1 MKKYSVIV
9 AIFLSLVLVLTGCGS
24 KDVSTGDSSSDAKA
38 PSNQEE
44 QGSESKESN
53 EPALAKEQTLIYGS
67 DSEPAGL
74 DPHKVPAHA
83 SVRIYTKIYDSL
95 VKTDKDMNYV
105 PNLAESWETPD
116 DTTYIF
122 NLRKNVKF
130 HNGRQMTAD
139 DVKYSFERI
148 LNPDTASIA
157 KSYFEKIKE
166 INVID
171 ESTIEFKLSE
181 PYAPFMSYMSSS
193 YAAVVPKE
201 VVEEN
206 GDLMQVACGT
216 GPFML
221 AEWVPDNS
229 ITLKKNPDY
238 FMEGQPKLDSLVYNV
253 MVDESS
259 RVAALRTGAIHV
271 TTLSPQTLPLLKKN
285 EEVVIKS
292 YQSNNYTFLGFNL
305 NVEPF
310 NNPKVR
316 RAMSLAVDR
325 DEMAKTIFSGDAVV
339 TGPVPTALGKWSI
352 DPTQNELYKQDIEEA
367 KKLLAEAG
375 YPDGFEMK
383 ITALG
388 GYADIVGTAQVLQ
401 QQLEKIGIKSEIE
414 QLEIGQY
421 VAAWKKCD
429 HQVMAGR
436 NGAGSDP
443 DRALGFFF
451 NSSGSANVWGFKD
464 DTYDELTNKGKV
476 TIDEG
481 ERVKIYKEA
490 QERLI
495 ELSPNLFFN
504 SPMNYYFV
512 RKEVENFDP
521 TVFNPEDFR
530 DTVILEVK

>member
-1 MKKYSVIV
+1 MKRYGMIM
-9 AIFLSLVLVLTGCGS
+9 AIFISLLLVFTGCGA
-24 KDVSTGDSSSDAKA
+24 KDVENTEQPKA
-38 PSNQEE
+38 PSNEE
-44 QGSESKESN
+44 KVTE
-53 EPALAKEQTLIYGS
+53 EPVEETKLAEEQTLIYGS
-67 DSEPAGL
+67 DAEPAGL

-95 VKTDKDMNYV
+95 VKTDKDMNYI
-105 PNLAESWETPD
+105 PNLAASWETPD

-122 NLRKNVKF
+122 KLRENVKF
-130 HNGRQMTAD
+130 HNGRQMVAD

-148 LNPDTASIA
+148 SNPETASIA
-157 KSYFEKIKE
+157 KSYFEKVKE

-171 ESTIEFKLSE
+171 DFTVEFKLTE

-193 YAAVVPKE
+193 YAVVVPKE

-206 GDLMQVACGT
+206 GDLMQKACGT

-221 AEWVPDNS
+221 EEWIPDNS
-229 ITLKKNPDY
+229 IVLKKNPDY
-238 FMEGQPKLDSLVYNV
+238 FLEGQPKLDKVVYNV
-253 MVDESS
+253 IVDEAS
-259 RVAALRTGAIHV
+259 RVAALRTGAVHV
-271 TTLSPQTLPLLKKN
+271 TTLSPQSLPLVKKN
-285 EEVVIKS
+285 KDVVIKS

-305 NVEPF
+305 NIEPF

-316 RAMSLAVDR
+316 QAMSLAVDR
-325 DEMAKTIFSGDAVV
+325 EAMIKTVFNGDAVV
-339 TGPVPTALGKWSI
+339 TGPVPKALGKWAV
-352 DPTQNELYKQDIEEA
+352 DVTELELYKHDIEKA

-401 QQLEKIGIKSEIE
+401 QQLSKIGIQSEIE

-421 VAAWKKCD
+421 VSAWKKTD

-443 DRALGFFF
+443 DRALSFFF
-451 NSSGSANVWGFKD
+451 NSTGSANVWGFED
-464 DTYDELTNKGKV
+464 AEYDELTNKGKV
-476 TIDEG
+476 AINEA
-481 ERVKIYKEA
+481 ERVAIYKVA
-490 QERLI
+490 QEKLI

-512 RKEVENFDP
+512 RKEIQGYDP
-521 TVFNPEDFR
+521 SVFNPEDFR
-530 DTVILEVK
+530 NIEILAK